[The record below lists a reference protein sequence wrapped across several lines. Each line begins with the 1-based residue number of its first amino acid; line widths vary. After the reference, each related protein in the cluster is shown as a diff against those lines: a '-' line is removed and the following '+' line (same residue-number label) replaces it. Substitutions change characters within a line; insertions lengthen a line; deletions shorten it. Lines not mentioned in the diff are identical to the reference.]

1 MKRMNETT
9 TLTKLFENITPF
21 TVFDGEISDV
31 KEWANLPASFS
42 VTSLV
47 KYLLHK
53 YGSIAVKNYSNADLT
68 VLTDI
73 WHSANYYR
81 FAGLAAT
88 TKQEYNPIENYNR
101 TETETVERTPD
112 LTTETEHTETPRV
125 TTTETAT
132 RSPDLTETDTDARTF
147 TDSGTTATAGETDQ
161 TISATAGVMPYD
173 SNVFHN
179 ATTSDAGKF
188 ESSETITHGK
198 KTTNGGTLTHTTAG
212 TDETVTTKTATG
224 TNTDAETRTETG
236 TDTTE
241 RETHISGNI
250 GVTTTQEMLEQERK
264 IVNFVFLDEYISAW
278 VNAFCVGVWLCDN

>member
-1 MKRMNETT
+1 MKRMNNTI

-21 TVFDGEISDV
+21 TVFNGEINDI
-31 KEWANLPASFS
+31 KEWADLPSSFS

-47 KYLLHK
+47 SYLLHK
-53 YGSIAVKNYSNADLT
+53 YGSIAVKNYSNEELT

-73 WHSANYYR
+73 WHAANYYR
-81 FAGLAAT
+81 FSGLAAT

-112 LTTETEHTETPRV
+112 LTTETERTETPRV

-132 RSPDLTETDTDARTF
+132 RTPDLTETETDARTF
-147 TDSGTTATAGETDQ
+147 TDSGTTETENETDQ
-161 TISATAGVMPYD
+161 TIAATSGVMPYD

-179 ATTSDAGKF
+179 ATTSDAGKI

-198 KTTNGGTLTHTTAG
+198 KTTNGGTLTHETAG
-212 TDETVTTKTATG
+212 TDETVTTKTSTG

-241 RETHISGNI
+241 RESHISGNI

-264 IVNFVFLDEYISAW
+264 LVNFVFLDEYVASW
-278 VNAFCVGVWLCDN
+278 VNAFCVGVWLCD

>member
-1 MKRMNETT
+1 MNELT
-9 TLTKLFENITPF
+9 TLENLFERITPF
-21 TVFDGEISDV
+21 TVFDAEISDV
-31 KEWANLPASFS
+31 REWADLPQTFT

-47 KYLLHK
+47 MYLLHK
-53 YGSIAVKNYSNADLT
+53 YGKIAVKNYDNSELT
-68 VLTDI
+68 TLTTL

-81 FAGLAAT
+81 FSGLAAT

-101 TETETVERTPD
+101 TETESVERTPD
-112 LTTETEHTETPRV
+112 LTTETERTETPRV

-132 RSPDLTETDTDARTF
+132 RTPDLTDTDTDARTF

-161 TISATAGVMPYD
+161 TIAATAGVMPYD
-173 SNVFHN
+173 SAVFHN

-198 KTTNGGTLTHTTAG
+198 KTTNGGTLTHTTTG
-212 TDETVTTKTATG
+212 QDETVTTRTATG

-264 IVNFVFLDEYISAW
+264 IVNFVFLDEYVSAW
-278 VNAFCVGVWLCDN
+278 VNAFCVGVWL

>member
-1 MKRMNETT
+1 MKQMNEMT

-21 TVFDGEISDV
+21 TVFDNEISDV
-31 KEWANLPASFS
+31 KTWADLPASFN
-42 VTSLV
+42 VTSLIT
-47 KYLLHK
+47 YLLHK
-53 YGSIAVKNYSNADLT
+53 YGSIAVKSYSNEDLSL
-68 VLTDI
+68 LTDI

-81 FAGLAAT
+81 FSGLAAT

-112 LTTETEHTETPRV
+112 LTTETERTETPRV

-132 RSPDLTETDTDARTF
+132 RTPDLTETDTDTRTY
-147 TDSGTTATAGETDQ
+147 TDSGTTSVSSETDQ
-161 TISATAGVMPYD
+161 TVNAVGGVMPFD
-173 SNVFHN
+173 AVAFHD
-179 ATTSDAGKF
+179 ATQSDAGKF
-188 ESSETITHGK
+188 ESSETTTHGK
-198 KTTNGGTLTHTTAG
+198 KTTNGGTLTHTTDG
-212 TDETVTTKTATG
+212 TDTTTTTRSATG

-264 IVNFVFLDEYISAW
+264 IVNFVFLDEYLASW
-278 VNAFCVGVWLCDN
+278 VNAFCVGVWMCD

>member
-1 MKRMNETT
+1 MKQLNDLT
-9 TLTKLFENITPF
+9 TLEKLFERITPF
-21 TVFDGEISDV
+21 TVFDNEISDV
-31 KEWANLPASFS
+31 KEWADLPQTFN

-47 KYLLHK
+47 LYLLHK
-53 YGSIAVKNYSNADLT
+53 YGKIAVKDYSNAELT
-68 VLTDI
+68 SLTSI
-73 WHSANYYR
+73 WHAANYYR
-81 FAGLAAT
+81 FSGLAAT
-88 TKQEYNPIENYNR
+88 TKQTYNPIENYNR
-101 TETETVERTPD
+101 TETESVERTPD

-132 RSPDLTETDTDARTF
+132 RTPDLTDTDTDARTF

-173 SNVFHN
+173 SAVFHN

-198 KTTNGGTLTHTTAG
+198 KTTNGGTLTHTTTG
-212 TDETVTTKTATG
+212 QDETVITRSATG
-224 TNTDAETRTETG
+224 INTDAETRTETG

-264 IVNFVFLDEYISAW
+264 IVNFVFLDEYVSAW
-278 VNAFCVGVWLCDN
+278 VNAFCVGVWL